1 MPPPVCAG
9 SGRCTHLADEKPCAP
24 QTMWRRFV
32 LTIAKRLDLL
42 TRWLRAEYQNSAGG
56 GWQRIRLGWAAP
68 VTKTNPRPALSQGGA
83 FYDLTPRGALS
94 VRF

>member
-1 MPPPVCAG
+1 MIAAQLTLPRRKPFG
-9 SGRCTHLADEKPCAP
+9 LGRK
-24 QTMWRRFV
+24 W
-32 LTIAKRLDLL
+32 
-42 TRWLRAEYQNSAGG
+42 AEYQNSAGG
-56 GWQRIRLGWAAP
+56 GWQRIRFRWAAP